1 MNSNMVS
8 LSPIH
13 PNELDVAAQLYES
26 AFPPIERRDTILWK
40 MLGQEE
46 PLFHLDAIRDSNGLW
61 VGFISYWTFSDFV
74 YVEHFAI
81 EPTCRGNNMGGNAV
95 DALLNEAAVPIVLE
109 VELPTDSLSRRR
121 IAFYQKHGLSLIE
134 KDYMQP
140 PYREGFKWLP
150 LYIMCSNAD
159 FAHTHFAHIVDTL
172 RKQVYGVKSK

>member
-1 MNSNMVS
+1 MNSNTVT

-13 PNELDVAAQLYES
+13 SNELDIAAQLYEA
-26 AFPPIERRDTILWK
+26 AFPPIERRDTNLWK
-40 MLGQEE
+40 MLEQEE
-46 PLFHLDAIRDSNGLW
+46 PLFHLDAIRDANGQW

-81 EPTCRGNNMGGNAV
+81 EPTCRGNNMGGNAI
-95 DALLNEAAVPIVLE
+95 DALLKKTTVPIVLE

-134 KDYMQP
+134 EDYLQP
-140 PYREGFKWLP
+140 PYREGYEWLP
-150 LYIMCSNAD
+150 LYIMCSHAD